1 MDPKLKGRVAKL
13 VVVAAAVTLF
23 LFLGR
28 DWPKDQHVRLVLGD
42 AAPRVEEL
50 TVRYAPRATEDWTRE
65 VSFRY
70 VPGGGD
76 SGRLAPRIVTH
87 EVRLADG
94 EWTVE
99 IEVASKTDRA
109 TVKRRV
115 TLEGKAVSI
124 ELAQAVPK

>member
-1 MDPKLKGRVAKL
+1 MPVRPRAHVQEER
-13 VVVAAAVTLF
+13 VVVGGRARAART
-23 LFLGR
+23 G
-28 DWPKDQHVRLVLGD
+28 
-42 AAPRVEEL
+42 
-50 TVRYAPRATEDWTRE
+50 YAPRSSEEWTRE

-70 VPGGGD
+70 APGSD
-76 SGRLAPRIVTH
+76 GRVAPRIVTH
-87 EVRLADG
+87 DVRLADG

>member
-1 MDPKLKGRVAKL
+1 MDAKLRGRVAKL
-13 VVVAAAVTLF
+13 VVAAAAVTLF

-42 AAPRVEEL
+42 SSPRVEEL
-50 TVRYAPRATEDWTRE
+50 TVRYAPRSSEEWTRE

-70 VPGGGD
+70 APGSD
-76 SGRLAPRIVTH
+76 GRVAPRIVTH
-87 EVRLADG
+87 DVRLADG